1 MKTVCF
7 TGHRSITD
15 KELPRLKVLLVKEI
29 ERCVLSGATV
39 FRAGGALG
47 FDTLAAQAVLF
58 IKEHY
63 PSVRLELILPC
74 KTQTR
79 GWDEK
84 DVKEYQ
90 RILDLSD
97 AYEFLSEAYRRGV
110 MHQRNRKLVD
120 GADACI
126 AFLREGAS
134 GGTAYTVSY
143 AQKVGIP
150 VINLA
155 TL

>member
-90 RILDLSD
+90 RILGLAD
-97 AYEFLSEAYRRGV
+97 AHEFLSETYYRGV
-110 MHQRNRKLVD
+110 MHQRNRRLVD

-155 TL
+155 VL